1 MRVSLLDDGMD
12 GASPAGAE
20 RRRFPRYDVK
30 RATTLYYEP
39 GNHAARCTIKNVSQT
54 GARILVQEAVDLPDQ
69 VALVTPSNRARL
81 ALVRW
86 RIGDEFGL
94 EFID

>member
-1 MRVSLLDDGMD
+1 MEAALLQNTTD
-12 GASPAGAE
+12 AELTAGAE
-20 RRRFPRYDVK
+20 RRGSPRYELR
-30 RATTLYYEP
+30 RATTLYYAA
-39 GNHAARCTIKNVSQT
+39 GNQSVRCLIKNVSRT
-54 GARILVQEAVDLPDQ
+54 GARILVDHVVELPDQ
-69 VALVTPSNRARL
+69 VTLVTPSNRARL